1 MSERF
6 NQLMTQHSN
15 LRLRSALQ
23 RRQLGETMNE
33 IEHHLSGVD
42 RGISVARR
50 LAKSP
55 AVIVGGVAIFALVGP
70 RRLMRWATRGALV
83 YSTAKRLLRLRQQQF

>member
-6 NQLMTQHSN
+6 NQLMAQHSN
-15 LRLRSALQ
+15 LRLRAAMQ
-23 RRQLGETMNE
+23 RRLLGATMNE

-42 RGISVARR
+42 RGITAARR
-50 LAKSP
+50 LVKSP
-55 AVIVGGVAIFALVGP
+55 AIIAGGVAIFALVGP

-83 YSTAKRLLRLRQQQF
+83 YSTAKRFMRLRQQQF